1 MKSILTSI
9 LFGFF
14 AIVSPVSA
22 DEPKAAP
29 KDIVDTAVDNRMTE
43 SGDTQKRRLR
53 QTGYGGAIH

>member
-1 MKSILTSI
+1 MKSKLTPI

-14 AIVSPVSA
+14 AIVSTVSA
-22 DEPKAAP
+22 DEPRAAP